1 MATRLTR
8 LYRSTVVLRKR
19 AVVCVGLVHCSNAA
33 RRRRRALVRAIWTSP
48 LPTRAAKC
56 SAGPTAPT
64 LITHAIRFTSLRPPM
79 VRFAWT
85 IKKKYNRAEC
95 VCMYFIFRVLHTNCR
110 VAANESSSILFDRRQ
125 HWLCAVARTDG

>member
-33 RRRRRALVRAIWTSP
+33 RRRRRVSVRAIWTSP

-64 LITHAIRFTSLRPPM
+64 LTTHAIRFTSLRPPM

-85 IKKKYNRAEC
+85 IKKNIIELNK
-95 VCMYFIFRVLHTNCR
+95 FIYLTFRVLHTNCL